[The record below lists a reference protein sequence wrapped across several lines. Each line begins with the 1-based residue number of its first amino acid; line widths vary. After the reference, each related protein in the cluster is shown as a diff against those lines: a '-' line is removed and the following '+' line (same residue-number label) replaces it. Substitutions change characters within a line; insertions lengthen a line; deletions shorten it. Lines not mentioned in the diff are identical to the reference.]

1 MITCVVLAI
10 LMIFASFNAS
20 IERHIVCKPEPGY
33 DFDYYYRDWEEDDGC
48 PFTWV
53 GSCLNVITKAK
64 QIIVVLPSAAD
75 PKMWENI
82 FLLSVTTNGSYS

>member
-1 MITCVVLAI
+1 MITCVLLAI
-10 LMIFASFNAS
+10 LVIYAS
-20 IERHIVCKPEPGY
+20 INAVRERYDVCQPEPGY
-33 DFDYYYRDWEEDDGC
+33 DYYYWRDWEEDGC

-75 PKMWENI
+75 PKMWKNI
-82 FLLSVTTNGSYS
+82 F